1 MPKLTNAERAKNFR
15 KRQKEK
21 AKSTGQ
27 QKNPARTS
35 TERSREHR
43 AREREKRPSIISTTR
58 PKQQQ
63 NTPVSLEVNCSV
75 EVILCKHLLCE
86 ISFFRNSQKIRRVVQ
101 RSNWWT
107 CFKQSNTLH
116 IFLHDIFVSIF
127 ILFKAVF
134 ILDSYLLNR
143 FKKHG
148 EPKNIIESL
157 K

>member
-21 AKSTGQ
+21 AKATGQ

-58 PKQQQ
+58 PKQPQ
-63 NTPVSLEVNCSV
+63 NTPVSLEVNYSV

-107 CFKQSNTLH
+107 CFKQSNTLYTYFYT
-116 IFLHDIFVSIF
+116 IYLYRYLFYSKQFLFQT
-127 ILFKAVF
+127 AT
-134 ILDSYLLNR
+134 
-143 FKKHG
+143 
-148 EPKNIIESL
+148 
-157 K
+157 

>member
-21 AKSTGQ
+21 AKAAGQ

-58 PKQQQ
+58 PKQPQ

-75 EVILCKHLLCE
+75 EVILCKHLLRE
-86 ISFFRNSQKIRRVVQ
+86 ISSFRNLQKIRL
-101 RSNWWT
+101 RSST
-107 CFKQSNTLH
+107 FKLVDMSQTAVKH
-116 IFLHDIFVSIF
+116 ITYIFTQYIF
-127 ILFKAVF
+127 IDIYF
-134 ILDSYLLNR
+134 IQSS
-143 FKKHG
+143 F
-148 EPKNIIESL
+148 
-157 K
+157 